1 VPDAAFDDSRLVSVY
16 DAVEGDRGDLD
27 HYLAVADEVGA
38 RTVLDLGCGTGVLAR
53 RFAERGLTVTA
64 VDPAAAS
71 LALARTRPNAD
82 RVRWILGDARALPPL
97 EVDLATMTGNADAV
111 GRP

>member
-1 VPDAAFDDSRLVSVY
+1 VSVY

-64 VDPAAAS
+64 VPNDSTPTSEIKPPAY
-71 LALARTRPNAD
+71 
-82 RVRWILGDARALPPL
+82 PL
-97 EVDLATMTGNADAV
+97 LL
-111 GRP
+111 